1 MLTHADLA
9 SAYNNTLVSF
19 PGGDAGVMN
28 SKQHTAV
35 MLDGAGNMLHFGKKA
50 IERAKNP
57 PAP

>member
-1 MLTHADLA
+1 
-9 SAYNNTLVSF
+9 
-19 PGGDAGVMN
+19 MN